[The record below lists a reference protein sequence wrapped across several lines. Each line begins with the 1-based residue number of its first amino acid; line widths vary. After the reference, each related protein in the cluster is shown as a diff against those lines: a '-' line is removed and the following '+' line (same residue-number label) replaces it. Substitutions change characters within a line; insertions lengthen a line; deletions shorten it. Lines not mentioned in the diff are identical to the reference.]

1 MRKALKFTAAAL
13 AVISALSCTAV
24 SVSAEDADTTL
35 TEVSTPMTG
44 GWAVNDS
51 YAAMSKNPE
60 AKAAFRKATKD
71 YAGWSFKAIALL
83 GTQVVA
89 GTNYAVLV
97 KADELNPDGGATQIK
112 VMYIYEDLKG
122 NAEITGFQTI
132 IGEQLMGGFTANSG
146 LFTISKNETVY
157 SAYKKAMKELVGVSY
172 SPVAYLGSQIVSG
185 TNYLVLCRSKGVY
198 PGASYGW
205 SLVTIYCD
213 LKGNASVGD
222 IQALDLGNMDNT
234 GDNMTFGTGNPWTE
248 YKTAAEAAKAAGVTF
263 EVPEKF
269 GSYKISY
276 IQAMEG
282 IAEVRFSNGD
292 DTITVRK
299 GTGSDDISGDYNEYK
314 SVSEKEINGSTVTL
328 KGSGKGVS
336 AAVWTDGK
344 CSYSVVSD
352 RSLTAKSMA
361 SLISKIK

>member
-1 MRKALKFTAAAL
+1 MKKALKLTAAAL
-13 AVISALSCTAV
+13 AAISALSCTAFA
-24 SVSAEDADTTL
+24 VSAEDADTSFVQEDIPL
-35 TEVSTPMTG
+35 SG
-44 GWAVNDS
+44 GWTVNDS
-51 YAAMSKNPE
+51 YVAMSKNPE
-60 AKAAFRKATKD
+60 AKAAFKKATKD
-71 YAGWSFKAIALL
+71 YAGWSFKALALL

-89 GTNYAVLV
+89 GTNYAILV

-205 SLVTIYCD
+205 SLVTIYSN
-213 LKGNASVGD
+213 LKGDASVGD

-234 GDNMTFGTGNPWTE
+234 GDNMKVSIGNPWTE
-248 YKTAAEAAKAAGVTF
+248 YKSVEEASKAAGVTF

-292 DTITVRK
+292 NTITVRK

-352 RSLTAKSMA
+352 RSLTAKSME
-361 SLISKIK
+361 SIISKIK

>member
-1 MRKALKFTAAAL
+1 MKKALKLTAAAL
-13 AVISALSCTAV
+13 AAISALSCTVFA
-24 SVSAEDADTTL
+24 VSAEDADASFVQEDIPL
-35 TEVSTPMTG
+35 SG
-44 GWAVNDS
+44 GWTVNDS
-51 YAAMSKNPE
+51 YVAMSKNPE
-60 AKAAFRKATKD
+60 AKAAFKKATKD
-71 YAGWSFKAIALL
+71 YAGWSFKALALL

-89 GTNYAVLV
+89 GTNYAILV

-205 SLVTIYCD
+205 SLVTIYSNLNGD
-213 LKGNASVGD
+213 ASVGD

-234 GDNMTFGTGNPWTE
+234 GDNMTVSIGNPWTE
-248 YKTAAEAAKAAGVTF
+248 YKSVEEAAKAAGVTF

-299 GTGSDDISGDYNEYK
+299 GTGVDDISGDYNEYK
-314 SVSEKEINGSTVTL
+314 SISEKEINGSTATL

-352 RSLTAKSMA
+352 RALTAKSME
-361 SLISKIK
+361 SIISKIK